1 MIRLL
6 RLEGWKGFSSLELA
20 LDDGATFIVAR
31 NGIGKTSFVQAA
43 AWVLFGARTKID
55 PALALRRGHS
65 SSQVEVTLGPPG
77 GDQRTIRRTITPK
90 KRGAGVNVDVFI
102 DGSVADDDAAEAL
115 VRDMFGASPDDLA
128 RLAVLPAGSLHDYD
142 AEKLHLRRYL
152 CSLYGIDKIEGALSA
167 LHDERRSTAAA
178 IKRVRAAARMDAS
191 EVSAA
196 ASAVDELAEAI
207 AVTTETLEAV
217 QQAHQQLQDR
227 LAAVDR
233 FEAAQVR
240 LAAYLETVQSVAQRA
255 ADLVGAPVSA
265 DAIAEELE
273 ELLASADSAL
283 DDISRETAR
292 HQARRDLAVELLA
305 QLSDADSDCPV
316 CRRPLDED
324 HREVAESSHRRD
336 ITAADEAIA
345 AVEESRRRQ
354 VELRAALRALQQ
366 ELRDQPELPPDPGVG
381 VGEARS
387 AASAASARI
396 AELAGELG
404 ELRQRMAQ
412 QSAILEAA
420 AEAQDAHRKAVSL
433 YRRELLVSAAI
444 DSAQEVLSTLLA
456 QRIDPLS
463 DEIADRWKKVFA
475 GGRGGVQVTSDGE
488 IVLNRGGPPLSFTE
502 MSAGERSVALITTRL
517 LALAALN
524 RRCFAVLD
532 EPLEQLDPANRRIV
546 ALLLARAPSP
556 AVPQII
562 ATTFEEQLARRLE
575 AKVPNVH
582 LEFIAAD
589 D

>member
-240 LAAYLETVQSVAQRA
+240 LAAHLETVRSVAQRA

-265 DAIAEELE
+265 DTIAEELK

-412 QSAILEAA
+412 QSAILEVA

-433 YRRELLVSAAI
+433 YRRELLVGAAI

-488 IVLNRGGPPLSFTE
+488 IVLNRGGSPLSFTE

-524 RRCFAVLD
+524 RRCFAILD

-575 AKVPNVH
+575 AKAPNVH

>member
-31 NGIGKTSFVQAA
+31 NGIGKTSFVQAT

-65 SSQVEVTLGPPG
+65 SSQVEVTLGPPD
-77 GDQRTIRRTITPK
+77 GDQRTIRRTITSK
-90 KRGAGVNVDVFI
+90 KKGAGVNVDVFI
-102 DGSVADDDAAEAL
+102 DGSVADDDAADAL
-115 VRDMFGASPDDLA
+115 VWDMFGASPDDLA

-152 CSLYGIDKIEGALSA
+152 CSLYGIDKIEGVLSA

-178 IKRVRAAARMDAS
+178 IKKVRAAARMDAS

-207 AVTTETLEAV
+207 AVTTETLETV

-240 LAAYLETVQSVAQRA
+240 LAAHLETVRSVAQRA

-265 DAIAEELE
+265 DTIAEELE

-283 DDISRETAR
+283 DNISRETAR

-324 HREVAESSHRRD
+324 HREVAASSHGRD
-336 ITAADEAIA
+336 IAAADEAIA
-345 AVEESRRRQ
+345 AVEESRRHQ

-366 ELRDQPELPPDPGVG
+366 ELRDQPELPADPGVG

-420 AEAQDAHRKAVSL
+420 AEAQDAHREAVSL
-433 YRRELLVSAAI
+433 YRRELLVGAAI
-444 DSAQEVLSTLLA
+444 DSAQEVLSRLLA

-488 IVLNRGGPPLSFTE
+488 IVLNRGGSPLSFTE

-524 RRCFAVLD
+524 RRCFAILD

-575 AKVPNVH
+575 AKAPNVH